1 MSATTATSIF
11 VTAQDGLRL
20 HVRSYGPRTATALP
34 MVCLPGLA
42 RTGADF
48 ETLAARL
55 ASDPDRPRRVI
66 ALDSRGRGRSDY
78 DRDPANYTLA
88 VELAD
93 LIAALTALD
102 IARAVFVGTS
112 RGGLLTMLLAVARPT
127 AIAGCVLNDIGP
139 VIDLEGLI
147 RIKSYVGKLAPPA
160 SMRDAADILRGLFG
174 RQFPKLSDDD
184 WAAFARRTF
193 KEAGGRIVPD
203 YDVKLAT
210 TLEATDLAQP
220 LPTLWKEF
228 DALARVP
235 VMVIRG
241 GNSDLLSAATVEAM
255 RAHHAGLNVVEVPD
269 EGHAPLLTGDDII
282 GRIAS
287 FVKFCDAEQPALIP
301 ARSANA
307 RRRSAPARPARYA
320 RTRPANS
327 QPRPG
332 GTTAWT
338 DTRDCRPDR
347 EGNASRESCAAP
359 QKPPVPTRLQDARS
373 RYPT

>member
-1 MSATTATSIF
+1 MSASTATSIF

-78 DRDPANYTLA
+78 DPNPANYTLA

-93 LIAALTALD
+93 VIAALTALD

-127 AIAGCVLNDIGP
+127 AIAGCVPNDIGP

-184 WAAFARRTF
+184 WVAFARRTF
-193 KEAGGRIVPD
+193 KEAGERIVPD

-287 FVKFCDAEQPALIP
+287 FVKFCE
-301 ARSANA
+301 RSN
-307 RRRSAPARPARYA
+307 
-320 RTRPANS
+320 
-327 QPRPG
+327 QH
-332 GTTAWT
+332 
-338 DTRDCRPDR
+338 
-347 EGNASRESCAAP
+347 
-359 QKPPVPTRLQDARS
+359 
-373 RYPT
+373 

>member
-1 MSATTATSIF
+1 MTATTATSIF

-20 HVRSYGPRTATALP
+20 HVRCYGPRTATALP

-42 RTGADF
+42 RTCADF

-78 DRDPANYTLA
+78 DPNPANYTLA

-93 LIAALTALD
+93 VIAALTALD

-139 VIDLEGLI
+139 VIDLDGLI

-193 KEAGGRIVPD
+193 KEEGGRFIPD
-203 YDVKLAT
+203 YDVRLAT
-210 TLEATDLAQP
+210 TLAATDLTQP
-220 LPTLWKEF
+220 LPTLWKQF

-255 RAHHAGLNVVEVPD
+255 RAHHTGLDVVEVPD

-287 FVKFCDAEQPALIP
+287 FVKFCE
-301 ARSANA
+301 RSN
-307 RRRSAPARPARYA
+307 
-320 RTRPANS
+320 
-327 QPRPG
+327 QH
-332 GTTAWT
+332 
-338 DTRDCRPDR
+338 
-347 EGNASRESCAAP
+347 
-359 QKPPVPTRLQDARS
+359 
-373 RYPT
+373 